1 MVISSFLATGQVLAY
16 LSKLSPDAAAALLSK
31 ATSTKEPPLHE
42 DLEAS
47 QRQNIWKSCRSC
59 SFWLPDVGHGQ
70 EAPVGE
76 DAAEVAAFV
85 MRALAA
91 GAMICGHVSCLPL
104 YLSFSNSTLCGAMR
118 EGNIAGAERFWQKA
132 DLNFLGEADLAAS
145 SLSCLHRHLAVMQPF
160 PAVLSATGNVS
171 RCLRTIE

>member
-1 MVISSFLATGQVLAY
+1 M
-16 LSKLSPDAAAALLSK
+16 
-31 ATSTKEPPLHE
+31 
-42 DLEAS
+42 
-47 QRQNIWKSCRSC
+47 
-59 SFWLPDVGHGQ
+59 GHGQ

-76 DAAEVAAFV
+76 DAADVAAFV

-91 GAMICGHVSCLPL
+91 GAMMMMMMMMGGHV
-104 YLSFSNSTLCGAMR
+104 YLSFSKSTLCQAMQQ
-118 EGNIAGAERFWQKA
+118 GNIAGAERFWQKA

-145 SLSCLHRHLAVMQPF
+145 SLSCLHKHLAVMQPS

>member
-59 SFWLPDVGHGQ
+59 SFWLADVGHGQ

-91 GAMICGHVSCLPL
+91 GAMICVDMFHV
-104 YLSFSNSTLCGAMR
+104 YLFTS
-118 EGNIAGAERFWQKA
+118 
-132 DLNFLGEADLAAS
+132 
-145 SLSCLHRHLAVMQPF
+145 
-160 PAVLSATGNVS
+160 LSATARSAEPCGKATLQEPS
-171 RCLRTIE
+171 ASGKKQT

>member
-59 SFWLPDVGHGQ
+59 SFWLDVGHG

-91 GAMICGHVSCLPL
+91 GAMICVDMFHVYRL

-160 PAVLSATGNVS
+160 PAVLSTTGNVS